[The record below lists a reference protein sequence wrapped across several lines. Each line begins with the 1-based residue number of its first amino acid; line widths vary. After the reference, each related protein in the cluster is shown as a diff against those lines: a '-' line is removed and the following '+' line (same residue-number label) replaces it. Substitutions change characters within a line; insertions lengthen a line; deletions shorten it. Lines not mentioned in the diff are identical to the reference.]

1 MWCARARITST
12 RTSSAGALIA
22 VFLIPAVAQACGPA
36 VEIEFTEDAPTD
48 RFEIRNV
55 SNGAWGLTSL
65 SIQLAGSKGDLIFD
79 TAAGG
84 EGLSVY
90 QPFEARK
97 GATDVRL
104 RAVPIVRDG
113 DRAVDLEFDAF
124 WSGKD
129 SDFTIDLDDR
139 LPVSEYGQTMI
150 SGEEIEGAI
159 AIANFIDKDGVR
171 SVQKGSFGTDARA
184 VLNGGTC
191 A

>member
-1 MWCARARITST
+1 MGRLKSKAPWT
-12 RTSSAGALIA
+12 RRCFYLGLAALVA
-22 VFLIPAVAQACGPA
+22 PVTAQACGPA
-36 VEIEFTEDAPTD
+36 VEIEFTEDAPKD

-65 SIQLAGSKGDLIFD
+65 SIQLAGSKGDLVFD
-79 TAAGG
+79 TAPGG

-90 QPFEARK
+90 QPFEARS
-97 GATDVRL
+97 GASDVSL
-104 RAVPIVRDG
+104 RRVPVVRDG
-113 DRAVDLEFDAF
+113 DRAMDLEFDAF

-129 SDFTIDLDDR
+129 FDFTIDLDDR

-150 SGEEIEGAI
+150 SGAEIEGAVVV
-159 AIANFIDKDGVR
+159 ASFVDKDGVA
-171 SVQKGSFGTDARA
+171 SVQKGTFGSDSRA